1 MGQPVQ
7 LHQPAGC
14 RFDYRGGDDHP
25 DWCGRGRLSGT
36 VDNPAWGIDLNR
48 MPVVR
53 SIYGA
58 IKRILET
65 VISTQ
70 SDAFREVIL
79 LNIRAVDYG

>member
-36 VDNPAWGIDLNR
+36 VDNPAWGID
-48 MPVVR
+48 
-53 SIYGA
+53 S
-58 IKRILET
+58 
-65 VISTQ
+65 Q
-70 SDAFREVIL
+70 QDASRQIDL
-79 LNIRAVDYG
+79 RCHKADSRDGHINAV